1 MNGRGEQA
9 EPNYHKISKLQ
20 VSEVQYLDTEEGS
33 DKILIENKSILILYF
48 SAFRML
54 YPSTNHQWTNLVYFW
69 HLSDVSQLTMK
80 KLG

>member
-1 MNGRGEQA
+1 MVGENKQ
-9 EPNYHKISKLQ
+9 NQTTTKYSKLQ

-54 YPSTNHQWTNLVYFW
+54 YPSTNHQ
-69 HLSDVSQLTMK
+69 
-80 KLG
+80 